1 MLGCPCICIPVCLC
15 QRFSC
20 CCVCLRSYVLAHAH
34 VYTLCPYAC
43 NRLQLLL
50 CFCTP
55 VWQIVRLYTCMIELL
70 TTVCLYAWVAVWLDA
85 CMLMCTF
92 FCVLFCVAIKRCV
105 CLICPFCLFTCEFVR
120 LSACAPVARCI
131 CQCLLS
137 VVCVALVAGW
147 NDSVD

>member
-1 MLGCPCICIPVCLC
+1 MKFSCICIPVCFLPL
-15 QRFSC
+15 FSC
-20 CCVCLRSYVLAHAH
+20 CCVCLRSCVLAYAH
-34 VYTLCPYAC
+34 VYILCPYAC

-55 VWQIVRLYTCMIELL
+55 VGQIVRLYTCMIELL

-92 FCVLFCVAIKRCV
+92 FCVLFCVAINLCF
-105 CLICPFCLFTCEFVR
+105 CPICPFCLFTCGFVR
-120 LSACAPVARCI
+120 LSTCAPVARCI

-137 VVCVALVAGW
+137 VVCVVLVARW
-147 NDSVD
+147 NDYVD